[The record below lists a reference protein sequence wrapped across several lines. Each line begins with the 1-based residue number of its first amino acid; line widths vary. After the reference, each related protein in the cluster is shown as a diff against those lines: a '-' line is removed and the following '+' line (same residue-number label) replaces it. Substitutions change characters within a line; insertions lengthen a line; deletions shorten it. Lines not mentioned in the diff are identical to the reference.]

1 MLAQLFDLTGKTA
14 LVTGSSQGLGL
25 IFARA
30 LANAGATVILNGRNA
45 KKLNGAVNSLKN
57 KGYNVFGSVFDV
69 TSAAQV
75 NKNIGLIEKNIAPI
89 DIIVNNAGI
98 QIRAPLEDFKEQ
110 DWKEIIDVHLTGA
123 FLTAKAVVKHMMKRR
138 SGKIINIC
146 SVQSELARPTITP
159 YTAAKGGL
167 KSLTK
172 GMATEWGKYNIQVN
186 GLGPGYFKTEMTK
199 SLWKDRSF
207 HSWLCSRVPLQ
218 RWGDPEELAGPL
230 IFLASNASNYLTGHI
245 LYLDGGITASI

>member
-14 LVTGSSQGLGL
+14 LVTGSGQGLGL

-45 KKLNGAVNSLKN
+45 KKLNGAVSSLKH
-57 KGYNVFGSVFDV
+57 KGFNVFGSVFDV
-69 TSAAQV
+69 TSAVQV

-89 DIIVNNAGI
+89 DILVNNAGI
-98 QIRAPLEDFKEQ
+98 QIRAPLEDFKEE

-123 FLTAKAVVKHMMKRR
+123 FITANAVVKGMIKRR

-146 SVQSELARPTITP
+146 SVQSEIARPTITP

-167 KSLTK
+167 KNLTK
-172 GMATEWGKYNIQVN
+172 GMAVEWGKYNIQVN

-245 LYLDGGITASI
+245 LYLDGGMIASI